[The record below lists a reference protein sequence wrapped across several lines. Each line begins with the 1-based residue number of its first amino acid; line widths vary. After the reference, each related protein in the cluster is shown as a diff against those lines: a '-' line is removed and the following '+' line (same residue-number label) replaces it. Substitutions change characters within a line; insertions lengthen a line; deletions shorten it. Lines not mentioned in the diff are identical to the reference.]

1 METFKTLNTLIIREW
16 KRIFSIPNFY
26 VVLLLIPLLVFPFY
40 PLIYSKGPV
49 HELPVAVWDEDM
61 SPVSRTLTDM
71 LDATAGLNIVGRAT
85 SAADVERQ
93 MQQGKIFGA
102 VHFPKN
108 LEADAKKG
116 RPTSLTLYTNSSA
129 LVPSQLIY
137 KDAAGVLIKGSLAV
151 VLQKS
156 HRSGLPENQAMAL
169 VQPVKLNMVTLYN
182 PDFSYKHYLGPGL
195 ITVGLQMALIIASV
209 LILNIEKA
217 RNTLPGLLK
226 ISTSSSQIIFTKT
239 LAHLSVSWIN
249 FVLIFCLVLP
259 LYGIEIQ
266 GSLQNI
272 FLLYNLLALACIG
285 LGMMVS
291 ALSDKLLFCVDLALF
306 YTAPAFVFSG
316 FTFPKTAMPWYDQLY
331 AGAMPYTYFLEGF
344 IRLFYMGLPLEY
356 ISSEICALL
365 IFIGISFPVAIIL
378 YQFKLNKIRHEAGH

>member
-1 METFKTLNTLIIREW
+1 METLKTLNTLIIREW

-26 VVLLLIPLLVFPFY
+26 VILLLIPLLVFPFY

-49 HELPVAVWDEDM
+49 HELPIALWDDDM
-61 SPVSRTLTDM
+61 SPVSRTLADM
-71 LDATAGLNIVGRAT
+71 LDATAGLHIVGRAS
-85 SAADVERQ
+85 SATDVEQQ

-102 VHFPKN
+102 VHFPRN

-116 RPTSLTLYTNSSA
+116 KPTALTLYTNSSA

-137 KDAAGVLIKGSLAV
+137 KDAAMVLVKGGLAV
-151 VLQKS
+151 VLQKAQ
-156 HRSGLPENQAMAL
+156 RSGMPENQAMAL

-195 ITVGLQMALIIASV
+195 ITVGLQMALIIAGV

-217 RNTLPGLLK
+217 RNTLPDLLK
-226 ISTSSSQIIFTKT
+226 ISRSSSQIIFAKT

-249 FVLIFCLVLP
+249 FILIFCVVLP
-259 LYGIEIQ
+259 VYDIEMQ
-266 GSLQNI
+266 GSLWNI

-291 ALSDKLLFCVDLALF
+291 ALSDNLLFCVDLALF

-331 AGAMPYTYFLEGF
+331 AGAMPYTYFLDGF
-344 IRLFYMGLPLEY
+344 IRIFYMGLPLEY
-356 ISSEICALL
+356 ILDKIYALL
-365 IFIGISFPVAIIL
+365 IFIGISFPIAIII